1 MVLRKI
7 RSLISNPLSV
17 AGILLLCL
25 FVLIIQSC
33 SILTDK
39 QPDPIERNS
48 LLDSNFPAKMAL
60 AAYNKT
66 SPDLSDNLE
75 IDTALRCVLELDEGD
90 FKNIVSADNSLLQS
104 AIKVVGKNNDQVEIT
119 KAVQLIKTGK
129 FYKDIIRAAST
140 SIKLFPQLRNS
151 INKEL
156 ISPNIAICPISSI
169 STGTKDIIKDPSSII
184 KDPQLLE
191 SMLSCA
197 YKNKP
202 VEAVAQTAS
211 TLLQND
217 SIKLAIIVYA
227 RANGINLNE
236 GDLDAL
242 RNTVLNT
249 ESPDFDI
256 LVDRGIVR
264 LKEKYNGD
272 RVNVLLNEMDSK
284 EFGC

>member
-7 RSLISNPLSV
+7 RSLISHPLSAV
-17 AGILLLCL
+17 GILLLCL
-25 FVLIIQSC
+25 FVLTIQSC

-39 QPDPIERNS
+39 QPDPIERS
-48 LLDSNFPAKMAL
+48 TLLDSNFPAKMAL

-66 SPDLSDNLE
+66 SPDLSDNLQ
-75 IDTALRCVLELDEGD
+75 IDTAVRCVLEPDEGD
-90 FKNIVSADNSLLQS
+90 FKNTVSADNSLLQS
-104 AIKVVGKNNDQVEIT
+104 AIKVVGKNSDQDEIT
-119 KAVQLIKTGK
+119 KAVQLIKTGQ
-129 FYKDIIRAAST
+129 FYKDFIRAAST
-140 SIKLFPQLRNS
+140 SVKLFPQLRNS

-169 STGTKDIIKDPSSII
+169 STGTTEIIKHPSSII
-184 KDPQLLE
+184 QDPQLLE
-191 SMLSCA
+191 SMLSCV

-202 VEAVAQTAS
+202 IEAVAQTAS

-249 ESPDFDI
+249 ESPDLDA

-264 LKEKYNGD
+264 LKQKYNGD
-272 RVNVLLNEMDSK
+272 SINVLLNEMDSK